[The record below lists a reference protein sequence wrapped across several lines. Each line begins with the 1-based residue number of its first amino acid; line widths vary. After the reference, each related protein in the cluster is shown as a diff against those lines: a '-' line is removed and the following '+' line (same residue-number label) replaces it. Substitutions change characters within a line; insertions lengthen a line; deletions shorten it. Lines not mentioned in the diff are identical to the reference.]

1 MLKEIPVS
9 YSSER
14 IRKILKE
21 LVVLTYAEKES
32 KEVVEKMQQFWFYFE
47 VREGK
52 IAGVYQSD
60 IYRIIIKMFSRPA
73 GHILI
78 CCIHELAH
86 HVDFIIRNETK
97 HDHTFYQVFHD
108 LLISAMRI
116 NLITKEQLLA
126 VDDTKD
132 LENLQKRHGAIIN
145 WKVPMLDQIKRNV
158 WIKCRSSIDKKEYL
172 KKAKYQYSWFEKAW
186 FKEVPSQHVQVEI
199 DYLKRFFQDK
209 EFQVETIGS
218 ITFSVMYY
226 VSLRNGRI
234 HRETL
239 KQRGYFYEAYD
250 LGKFTW
256 NKIIDAS
263 DWPGEKAALDK
274 LKGLKARVLLR

>member
-1 MLKEIPVS
+1 MLKEKPVS

-21 LVVLTYAEKES
+21 LVVLTYAENES
-32 KEVVEKMQQFWFYFE
+32 EEVLKRMQQFWFYFE

-52 IAGVYQSD
+52 TAGVYQSD
-60 IYRIIIKMFSRPA
+60 TYRIIIKMFSRSA
-73 GHILI
+73 GHILV

-97 HDHTFYQVFHD
+97 HDHSFYQVFHD

-126 VDDTKD
+126 INDTKD
-132 LENLQKRHGAIIN
+132 VENLQKRHGAIID
-145 WKVPMLDQIKRNV
+145 WKVPMLDQTKRNV
-158 WIKCRSSIDKKEYL
+158 WIKCRSSLEKKDYL

-186 FKEVPSQHVQVEI
+186 FKEVSSQQVQVEI
-199 DYLKRFFQDK
+199 DYLKRFFQD
-209 EFQVETIGS
+209 EDFQVETIGT

-226 VSLRNGRI
+226 VSVRNGRI
-234 HRETL
+234 HRDIL
-239 KQRGYFYEAYD
+239 KQRGYFYEAYE

-256 NKIIDAS
+256 NKIIAAS
-263 DWPGEKAALDK
+263 DWQEEKEALGK
-274 LKGLKARVLLR
+274 LMGVKARVLLR

>member
-1 MLKEIPVS
+1 MIKEIPIS

-14 IRKILKE
+14 IRKLLKE

-47 VREGK
+47 VKEGK

-60 IYRIIIKMFSRPA
+60 IHRIIIKIFSRPA
-73 GHILI
+73 GHILV

-86 HVDFIIRNETK
+86 HVDFIIRNETR
-97 HDHTFYQVFHD
+97 HDHSFYQVFYD

-116 NLITKEQLLA
+116 NLISKEQLLA
-126 VDDTKD
+126 VHDTKD
-132 LENLQKRHGAIIN
+132 VENLQKRHGYISSWEIPAL
-145 WKVPMLDQIKRNV
+145 KQKKRKA
-158 WIKCRSSIDKKEYL
+158 WIKCRSSLEKKEYL

-186 FKEVPSQHVQVEI
+186 FKEVPAEQIQVEI
-199 DYLKRFFQDK
+199 DYLKRYFKDK
-209 EFQVETIGS
+209 EFQVETIDT
-218 ITFSVMYY
+218 IKFSVMYY

-234 HRETL
+234 HRELL
-239 KQRGYFYEAYD
+239 KERGYYYEAYD

-256 NKIIDAS
+256 NKIINAS
-263 DWPGEKAALDK
+263 DWQKEKEALNQ
-274 LKGLKARVLLR
+274 LIGLKTRILLR